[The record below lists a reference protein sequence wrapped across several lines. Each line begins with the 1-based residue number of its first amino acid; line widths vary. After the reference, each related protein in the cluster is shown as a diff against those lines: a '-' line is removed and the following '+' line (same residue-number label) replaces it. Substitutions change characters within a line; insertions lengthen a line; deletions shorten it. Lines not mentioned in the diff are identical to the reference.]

1 MSENRTNYLLLVD
14 DDPDLLRLLAIR
26 LEAAGYRIETASNG
40 QEALARAS
48 VERPA
53 LVITDMQMPGMDGA
67 ALFDALRVQHPLLPV
82 IILTAHG
89 SIPDAVAATQRG
101 VFGYLTK
108 PYEPKALL
116 DLVAQALRLAPS
128 SESGAAADWRSDIV
142 TQNNVMEDLLARAE
156 LVAAGDASVLLL
168 GESGTGKEVLA
179 KAIHRAS
186 PRRNAPFVA
195 VNCGAIPENLLES
208 ELFGYVKGAFT
219 GANRDQRG
227 LIPEADG
234 GTLFLDEIG
243 DMPTPLQV
251 KLLRVLEEREVRPV
265 GSTKSV
271 PVNIRVISA
280 THRDLREEMASGQFR
295 SDLYYRLN
303 VVSLDIPSL
312 SERRDDIPLLANHF
326 LHRLAERY
334 DKEINGF
341 APDALELLVRASWP
355 GNARQLLNV
364 VEQAVAL
371 ATSSVVPLAL
381 VQQAIRETEEVVP
394 FDEARRRFESDYL
407 VRLLKMTG
415 GNVAQAAKLAQVAA
429 SFKLGSDAVAR
440 WSATQPARAADDGA
454 PALAADG
461 DAQRRLAAPAARAK
475 PRMPARAAAPA
486 AAGSSTE
493 RRSRSERRAPAATN
507 DEWEEF

>member
-1 MSENRTNYLLLVD
+1 VSENRPNYLLLVD

-26 LEAAGYRIETASNG
+26 LEAAGYRVETASNG

-48 VERPA
+48 VERPL
-53 LVITDMQMPGMDGA
+53 LVISDMQMPGMDGA

-108 PYEPKALL
+108 PYDPKALL
-116 DLVAQALRLAPS
+116 ELVAQALRLAPA
-128 SESGAAADWRSDIV
+128 SETGAVPEWRADIV
-142 TQNNVMEDLLARAE
+142 TQNGVMEDLLARAE

-186 PRRNAPFVA
+186 PRRDAPFIA

-265 GSTKSV
+265 GSARSV

-280 THRDLREEMASGQFR
+280 THRDLREEMANGQFR

-303 VVSLDIPSL
+303 VVSLDIPAL
-312 SERRDDIPLLANHF
+312 NERRDDIPLLANHF

-334 DKEINGF
+334 SKEINGF
-341 APDALELLVRASWP
+341 APDAMELLVRASWP

-371 ATSSVVPLAL
+371 ATSSMIPLAL

-415 GNVAQAAKLAQVAA
+415 GNVAQAAKLAQRNRTD
-429 SFKLGSDAVAR
+429 FYKLLQRHSLE
-440 WSATQPARAADDGA
+440 
-454 PALAADG
+454 PALF
-461 DAQRRLAAPAARAK
+461 K
-475 PRMPARAAAPA
+475 
-486 AAGSSTE
+486 
-493 RRSRSERRAPAATN
+493 
-507 DEWEEF
+507 

>member
-1 MSENRTNYLLLVD
+1 VSENRPNYLLLVD

-48 VERPA
+48 VERPL
-53 LVITDMQMPGMDGA
+53 LVISDMQMPGMDGA
-67 ALFDALRVQHPLLPV
+67 ALFEALRVQHPLLPV

-116 DLVAQALRLAPS
+116 DLVAQALRLAPTG
-128 SESGAAADWRSDIV
+128 EPGASPDWRSDIV

-186 PRRNAPFVA
+186 PRRNAPFIA

-280 THRDLREEMASGQFR
+280 THRDLREEMANGQFR

-303 VVSLDIPSL
+303 VVSLDIPAL

-334 DKEINGF
+334 SKEINGF

-371 ATSSVVPLAL
+371 ATSTVVPLAL

-407 VRLLKMTG
+407 VRLLKITG
-415 GNVAQAAKLAQVAA
+415 GNVAQAAKLAQRNRTD
-429 SFKLGSDAVAR
+429 FYKLLQRHSLE
-440 WSATQPARAADDGA
+440 
-454 PALAADG
+454 PALF
-461 DAQRRLAAPAARAK
+461 K
-475 PRMPARAAAPA
+475 
-486 AAGSSTE
+486 
-493 RRSRSERRAPAATN
+493 
-507 DEWEEF
+507 

>member
-1 MSENRTNYLLLVD
+1 MSENRPNYLLLVD

-48 VERPA
+48 VERPL
-53 LVITDMQMPGMDGA
+53 LVISDMQMPGMDGA
-67 ALFDALRVQHPLLPV
+67 ALFEALRVQHPLLPV

-116 DLVAQALRLAPS
+116 DLVAQALRLAPT
-128 SESGAAADWRSDIV
+128 SELGAEPGWRSDIV

-186 PRRNAPFVA
+186 PRRDAPFIA

-271 PVNIRVISA
+271 SVNIRVISA

-303 VVSLDIPSL
+303 VVSLDIPAL

-334 DKEINGF
+334 NKEVNGF
-341 APDALELLVRASWP
+341 SPDALELLVRASWP

-415 GNVAQAAKLAQVAA
+415 GNVAQAAKLAQRNRTD
-429 SFKLGSDAVAR
+429 FYKLLQRHSLE
-440 WSATQPARAADDGA
+440 
-454 PALAADG
+454 PALF
-461 DAQRRLAAPAARAK
+461 K
-475 PRMPARAAAPA
+475 
-486 AAGSSTE
+486 
-493 RRSRSERRAPAATN
+493 
-507 DEWEEF
+507 

>member
-1 MSENRTNYLLLVD
+1 MNENRPNYLLLVD

-26 LEAAGYRIETASNG
+26 LEAAGYRVETASNG

-48 VERPA
+48 VERPL
-53 LVITDMQMPGMDGA
+53 LVISDMQMPGMDGA

-116 DLVAQALRLAPS
+116 DLVAQALRLAPVA
-128 SESGAAADWRSDIV
+128 EGGAASGWRSDIV

-186 PRRNAPFVA
+186 PRRDAPFVA

-303 VVSLDIPSL
+303 VVSLDIPAL

-334 DKEINGF
+334 NKEINGF
-341 APDALELLVRASWP
+341 SPDALELLVRASWP

-415 GNVAQAAKLAQVAA
+415 GNVAHAAKLAQRNRTD
-429 SFKLGSDAVAR
+429 FYKLLQRHALE
-440 WSATQPARAADDGA
+440 
-454 PALAADG
+454 PALF
-461 DAQRRLAAPAARAK
+461 K
-475 PRMPARAAAPA
+475 
-486 AAGSSTE
+486 
-493 RRSRSERRAPAATN
+493 
-507 DEWEEF
+507 